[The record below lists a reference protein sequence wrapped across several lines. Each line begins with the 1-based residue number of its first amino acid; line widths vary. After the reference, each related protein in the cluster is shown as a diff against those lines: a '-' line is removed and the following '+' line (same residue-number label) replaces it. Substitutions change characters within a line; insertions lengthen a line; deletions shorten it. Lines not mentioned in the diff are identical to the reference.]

1 MEDREIIRLFLLR
14 SENAISE
21 LSQKYGGLCMKLAFN
36 ILGDRE
42 DAEECV
48 NDAYLAIWDTISC
61 YNPDHLV
68 SFVIKVVRNI
78 SINRYHYNTRKK
90 RNSIYTECLDELRE
104 LPGRGLTDETFEAK
118 EAVTAINDYL
128 RTLDKQAR
136 LIFIGRHW
144 YAESY
149 KSLSEK
155 TGMKEGAIRTR
166 LHRLRADLYR
176 YLEKRGVIVC

>member
-61 YNPDHLV
+61 KRKPQEKKGQSS
-68 SFVIKVVRNI
+68 SFSKRISVV
-78 SINRYHYNTRKK
+78 NRSSNT
-90 RNSIYTECLDELRE
+90 SSST
-104 LPGRGLTDETFEAK
+104 
-118 EAVTAINDYL
+118 
-128 RTLDKQAR
+128 
-136 LIFIGRHW
+136 
-144 YAESY
+144 
-149 KSLSEK
+149 
-155 TGMKEGAIRTR
+155 IRTH
-166 LHRLRADLYR
+166 LNFALPC
-176 YLEKRGVIVC
+176 VV

>member
-128 RTLDKQAR
+128 RTLDKQSR
-136 LIFIGRHW
+136 LVFIGRYW

-149 KSLSEK
+149 KSL
-155 TGMKEGAIRTR
+155 
-166 LHRLRADLYR
+166 Y
-176 YLEKRGVIVC
+176 